1 MGAATCGLMVPWVV
15 GACVTPADGSPNIV
29 GGAEF
34 VLQNS
39 VRAGV
44 STGMHYCGGPQMTL
58 QGGFSSW
65 WFPHWQ
71 SDDSIY
77 VIAPLVLTG
86 LVVWGY

>member
-1 MGAATCGLMVPWVV
+1 MGAAKCGLMVPWVV

-39 VRAGV
+39 V

-58 QGGFSSW
+58 QGVLAAGGFLAGS
-65 WFPHWQ
+65 
-71 SDDSIY
+71 
-77 VIAPLVLTG
+77 LVTPSL
-86 LVVWGY
+86 

>member
-15 GACVTPADGSPNIV
+15 GACVTPADGSPNTV

-58 QGGFSSW
+58 QGVLAAGGSL
-65 WFPHWQ
+65 
-71 SDDSIY
+71 DDSIY

>member
-1 MGAATCGLMVPWVV
+1 MGAATCGLMVPCVV

-34 VLQNS
+34 VLQNN

-58 QGGFSSW
+58 QGVLAAGGS
-65 WFPHWQ
+65 
-71 SDDSIY
+71 
-77 VIAPLVLTG
+77 LTG
-86 LVVWGY
+86 SLMTPSM

>member
-15 GACVTPADGSPNIV
+15 GACVTLADGSPNIV

-39 VRAGV
+39 VSAGV

-58 QGGFSSW
+58 QGVLAAGGS
-65 WFPHWQ
+65 
-71 SDDSIY
+71 
-77 VIAPLVLTG
+77 LTG
-86 LVVWGY
+86 SLMTPSM